1 MRLSRIF
8 LFTSIICFLTL
19 HATSK
24 TLITILHPDSVDVGF
39 IASIELQDTSGK
51 LIAPKVSFG
60 VHSRATYC
68 LDAIF
73 DETELPPP
81 PPSGI
86 SDIHFRDVRS
96 GAGACM
102 GGGTKIDIRHF
113 SSTTQV
119 DTYKVRFDPGDN
131 GYPIKIAWNSLSN
144 YYEGSVNLLY
154 PLSGNL
160 MNVDMKS
167 EISIVIQDEISTL
180 YILAKHPKGLISAWA
195 DSVADKSILLGAR
208 FNPLGVNTVVWFEWG
223 IKYGTVNS
231 TPPVVLGDGNNNV
244 TFREVLSGL
253 LPRTEYYIKAVI
265 QNQFGKVMSVPI
277 KIKTK
282 QGSDTLNP
290 PIIYSSGVG
299 YISPISAVGGAMI
312 GANGSNTYARFQW
325 GTTTNYTDST
335 NWKYGP
341 TDWRVSPVSI
351 PIEGLTPMTTYH
363 ARVSAKNSDGIT
375 HGPDI
380 VFKTL
385 RIFNQPTAITLAPE
399 NVGMTSAYLRG
410 LVNPNSEKIQV
421 YFQCYDSENGFV
433 LTPPPV
439 SIDSSSRDTI
449 ITIFLQNLTPNRE
462 YFYRVQVSVEG
473 SGSSPVSGEF
483 YYFTTQYD
491 SFFGG
496 FSVPLMFKINSS
508 YTRLLRFGVHTY
520 GSRCLDYGLGEM
532 ELPPWPPSDRSET
545 RFVTPPNSPP
555 SCLALGVY
563 IDFRKYYSST
573 QIDTYKIRIQPGE
586 GEYPTELSWGDI
598 GKYYQGQVRLIDPT
612 GGSGFNI
619 DMKNINSYLINE
631 IYTSAL
637 IIAEGP
643 INIIK
648 SKSPEING
656 TTAKLTG
663 IFNPNGETTEAWFE
677 WGADSLYDQ
686 ITTSVELGNGMQ
698 PLNFTAS
705 LMNLNTNTKYQ
716 FRPVVKKLNS
726 TFYGIGQSF
735 MITFTDMKE
744 NKNIP
749 SGLVLS
755 QNYPNPFNPVTV
767 IKWQLANGNYTTLKV
782 YNIVGKEVAVLVNGY
797 KSAGNHQV
805 TFDGSQL
812 TSGMYFYKL
821 QSGNNVKV
829 RKLTL
834 VK

>member
-1 MRLSRIF
+1 MRRFRIF
-8 LFTSIICFLTL
+8 IFTSIICFLTL
-19 HATSK
+19 QTASK
-24 TLITILHPDSVDVGF
+24 PLITTLHTDSLDVGF
-39 IASIELQDTSGK
+39 MASLELQDTTGK

-60 VHSRATYC
+60 VHSQATYC

-113 SSTTQV
+113 RSTTQV

-131 GYPIKIAWNSLSN
+131 GYPIKIAWNNLSN

-154 PLSGNL
+154 PLSGNF

-167 EISIVIQDEISTL
+167 ETSAVIDDEISTL
-180 YILAKHPKGLISAWA
+180 YILAKHPKGLISAWV
-195 DSVADKSILLGAR
+195 DSVADSSIFVAAR
-208 FNPLGVNTVVWFEWG
+208 FNLIGVNTLGWFEWG
-223 IKYGTVNS
+223 FKYGTVNS
-231 TPPVVLGDGNNNV
+231 TLPVVLGDGNNHV
-244 TFREVLSGL
+244 TFRQVLSGL

-265 QNQFGKVMSVPI
+265 QNQFGRVISVPI

-299 YISPISAVGGAMI
+299 YISPVSAVGGAMI

-341 TDWRVSPVSI
+341 TDWMVSPISI
-351 PIEGLTPMTTYH
+351 PIEGLTQMTTYH

-380 VFKTL
+380 VFKTI
-385 RIFNQPTAITLAPE
+385 RIFNQPTAVTFAPE
-399 NVGMTSAYLRG
+399 NVGMTSADIRG
-410 LVNPNSEKIQV
+410 RVNPNGEKV
-421 YFQCYDSENGFV
+421 RVWFQCYDSENGFV
-433 LTPPPV
+433 LAPPPV

-449 ITIFLQNLTPNRE
+449 ITIFLQNLTPNRK
-462 YFYRVQVSVEG
+462 YSYRVQVQVEG
-473 SGSSPVSGEF
+473 SLSSPVSGEF
-483 YYFTTQYD
+483 FYFTTQYD

-496 FSVPLMFKINSS
+496 FIVPLMVKNDSS
-508 YTRLLRFGVHTY
+508 YTRLLHFGVHTY
-520 GSRCLDYGLGEM
+520 GSRCLDNGLGEL
-532 ELPPWPPSDRSET
+532 ELPPWPPSDRCET
-545 RFVTPPNSPP
+545 RFVTPPNSPT

-563 IDFRKYYSST
+563 IDLRKYYSST
-573 QIDTYKIRIQPGE
+573 QIDTYKIRIQPGS
-586 GEYPTELSWGDI
+586 GEYPTALSWGDI

-612 GGSGFNI
+612 GGFGFNI
-619 DMKNINSYLINE
+619 DMKNNNSYLLSD

-643 INIIK
+643 VNIIK
-648 SKSPEING
+648 LKAPEING
-656 TTAKLTG
+656 TTVKLNG

-677 WGADSLYDQ
+677 WGTDSLYDQ

-698 PLNFTAS
+698 PLNFAAS
-705 LMNLNTNTKYQ
+705 LLNLNTNTQYQ
-716 FRPVVKKLNS
+716 FRPVVKKLNT

-735 MITFTDMKE
+735 KITSTDMKE

-749 SGLVLS
+749 VGFVLS

-767 IKWQLANGNYTTLKV
+767 IKWQLAIGNYTTLKV
-782 YNIVGKEVAVLVNGY
+782 YNIVGKEVTILVNGY
-797 KSAGNHQV
+797 KSAGYHQV
-805 TFDGSQL
+805 TFDGSL
-812 TSGMYFYKL
+812 LSSGIYFYKL
-821 QSGNNVKV
+821 QSGKNVEV

-834 VK
+834 AK